1 MDTNKSR
8 GERIMAILEKV
19 WGYTEGKCAWC
30 LSRRAT
36 DFYEDYDS
44 QDELVEYQVCAR
56 CKKER

>member
-1 MDTNKSR
+1 MTT
-8 GERIMAILEKV
+8 LVKV